1 MALTARLLI
10 FGPNTDWGF
19 GWKPGSGLKNLERG
33 EKPDLDALA
42 AMYSF
47 LAWCDLR
54 LALLLGGH

>member
-1 MALTARLLI
+1 MAGLLI

-19 GWKPGSGLKNLERG
+19 GRKLGSGLKNLDRG
-33 EKPDLDALA
+33 KKPDLDALA
-42 AMYSF
+42 AMYSL